1 MLYAINRHEHD
12 ESAPM
17 ICVVSILYIDF
28 MKYDVGI
35 GFVCAYLC
43 ICGSGRCSMSE
54 HDISQGRDNQSGFY
68 GVTICIQDR
77 RSVLSKV
84 IDCQVHLS
92 EAGLIIQQTWKA
104 LPQHFAQIALH
115 EFVVM
120 PNHMH
125 GIIEIMEAPQQFSPQ
140 STNLWAIIRRFKASA
155 CYQIRR
161 LPGHPWFCWQNRYYW
176 SLLSSERR
184 LATMRD
190 YIRNNPSR
198 WTRDSLY
205 RRY

>member
-1 MLYAINRHEHD
+1 MDIHD
-12 ESAPM
+12 P
-17 ICVVSILYIDF
+17 
-28 MKYDVGI
+28 
-35 GFVCAYLC
+35 
-43 ICGSGRCSMSE
+43 SG
-54 HDISQGRDNQSGFY
+54 GRNNQPGFY
-68 GVTICIQDR
+68 AVTICIQNHR
-77 RSVLSKV
+77 AVLGKV
-84 IDCQVHLS
+84 IDSQVHLS
-92 EAGLIIQQTWKA
+92 EAGLIVQQTWKA
-104 LPQHFAQIALH
+104 LSQRFAQIALH
-115 EFVVM
+115 EFVVI

-125 GIIEIMEAPQQFSPQ
+125 GIIEMMEVPRQISPQ
-140 STNLWAIIRRFKASA
+140 GAPLWAIIRSFKASA

-205 RRY
+205 RQY